1 MFGFVKKKI
10 MKFDKYK
17 MKGAYHWRQYEN
29 HTGYRS
35 HVQKVLS
42 WIRAGKT
49 FDVGAGDG
57 LITFLL
63 KCSGIDDNELAVQFA
78 KEKGANVSLGSAYN
92 LAGFGKFDN
101 VLLLDVLEHLEHP
114 EKALQEVRKI
124 LEEGGQLY
132 ITTPPANEGEALDP
146 YHVQEWTLEGLIS
159 FVEQNGFKCI
169 DSEIIFRIGK
179 MYTIFTL

>member
-1 MFGFVKKKI
+1 MFGFVKRKI
-10 MKFDKYK
+10 MWFDKYK
-17 MKGAYHWRQYEN
+17 MKGAYHWSLYTK

-42 WIRAGKT
+42 WVRAGTT

-63 KCSGIDDNELAVQFA
+63 KGSGVDDNELAVQLA
-78 KEKGANVSLGSAYN
+78 NEKGSDVVLGSAYD
-92 LAGFGKFDN
+92 LSSFGKFDN
-101 VLLLDVLEHLEHP
+101 VLMLDVLEHLEAP
-114 EKALQEVRKI
+114 GKALQEAKKI
-124 LEEGGQLY
+124 LKEDGQLY
-132 ITTPPANEGEALDP
+132 ITTPPASGEGVLDP

-169 DSEIIFRIGK
+169 ASEIIVENKK
-179 MYTIFTL
+179 MYTIFIL